1 MFNNISEEVISIKK
15 YVCVMQDSAKDC
27 GVCCLLS
34 IVQYYGGNIP
44 KEKLRVMTNTTRD
57 GVNSYSLLNV
67 GRELGFDTKGVN
79 GSVFDIDDKFFPC
92 IAHVIIDNKYK
103 HFVVVYKVDRK
114 KKIVIIADPAK
125 GIIKMNEEIFTSI
138 STGNFFFFT
147 PSKKIPILKNN
158 NIVKDFL
165 FNFIYQNKLIF
176 IYIIILSLI
185 YTILNLITSFNFQ
198 FILENS
204 LMYNS
209 KNNLYFIFIVM
220 IILSM
225 FKAFSEYFRNYLLN
239 FISCKIDYSL
249 FIISFSHVLSLPYLY
264 YKNRTTGDVLSRI
277 NDMKEL
283 KEYFSHLFVTVFVD
297 LLLVILGAIFLFSL
311 DSLLMLVIL
320 LFCVLYYF
328 ISLIFNKIIIKMLIL
343 CKNEDIR
350 SNSYMVELIN
360 GNDTIKGMNI
370 LNSVVDKFSYLYDR
384 SIKSNYKL
392 LNMINIKNSVNN
404 LVNCC
409 LLLICIL
416 LGSIRVING
425 DLSLGNLIT
434 FNSLIY
440 LFWEPIK
447 NLLNLKFIFEHI
459 KVIINR
465 INDILSYESEVLF
478 DNNKLI
484 NKFSR
489 EIVVKDFSYCFS
501 KNNIINDFSLNIN
514 YGERVVICGK
524 SGIGK
529 STLARAIS
537 GFLSVE
543 RGKVFIDG
551 KDINDFNLWGL
562 REDITY
568 VSQNEFLFNDTIFNN
583 INLSNTRDFDEVL
596 DISKDC
602 LVDEFV
608 CSKNNGYFSILEE
621 NGCNLSGGEKQR
633 IVLARTFLKNSSL
646 YILDESFS
654 QIDIERERIILKN
667 IFSKYPDKTFIV
679 ISHRCDNNDLFDKV
693 VNLELKNEY

>member
-1 MFNNISEEVISIKK
+1 MFNNVSEEVISIKK

-79 GSVFDIDDKFFPC
+79 GSVFDIDDKFLPC
-92 IAHVIIDNKYK
+92 IAHVVIDNKYK
-103 HFVVVYKVDRK
+103 HFVVIYKIDRK
-114 KKIVIIADPAK
+114 KKMIVVADPAK
-125 GIIKMNEEIFTSI
+125 GIIKMNEELFTSI

-147 PSKKIPILKNN
+147 PSKKIPILKND
-158 NIVKDFL
+158 NIVKEFL

-185 YTILNLITSFNFQ
+185 YTVLNLITSFNFQ

-209 KNNLYFIFIVM
+209 KSNLYFIFIVM
-220 IILSM
+220 IILSI
-225 FKAFSEYFRNYLLN
+225 FKVFSEYFRNYLLN
-239 FISCKIDYSL
+239 FISCKIDYNL
-249 FIISFSHVLSLPYLY
+249 FIISFSHILSLPYLY

-283 KEYFSHLFVTVFVD
+283 KEYFSHLFITVFVD
-297 LLLVILGAIFLFSL
+297 ILLVILGSIFLFSL
-311 DSLLMLVIL
+311 DSLLMLIIL
-320 LFCVLYYF
+320 LFIVLYYF
-328 ISLIFNKIIIKMLIL
+328 ISLILNKIIIKMLVL
-343 CKNEDIR
+343 CKNEDIK
-350 SNSYMVELIN
+350 SNSYIVELIN
-360 GNDTIKGMNI
+360 GNDTIKSMNI
-370 LNSVVDKFSYLYDR
+370 LNNVLDKFSYLYDS

-392 LNMINIKNSVNN
+392 LNMINIKNSINN
-404 LVNCC
+404 LLNCF
-409 LLLICIL
+409 LLLICIFV
-416 LGSIRVING
+416 GSIRVING

-447 NLLNLKFIFEHI
+447 NILNLKFIFEHI

-465 INDILSYESEVLF
+465 INDILSYSPELLF

-484 NKFSR
+484 NKFTNQL
-489 EIVVKDFSYCFS
+489 VVKKFNYYYG
-501 KNNIINDFSLNIN
+501 KNNIINDFSMSIN
-514 YGERVVICGK
+514 YGEKVVICGK
-524 SGIGK
+524 SGVGK
-529 STLARAIS
+529 STLARVIS

-543 RGKVFIDG
+543 RGIVFIDG
-551 KDINDFNLWGL
+551 KDINDLNLWSL

-568 VSQNEFLFNDTIFNN
+568 VSQNEFLFNDTVFNN
-583 INLSNTRDFDEVL
+583 INLCNARDSNDVL

-602 LVDEFV
+602 LVDEFI
-608 CSKNNGYFSILEE
+608 CKKNSGYFSILEE
-621 NGCNLSGGEKQR
+621 NGCNLSGGERQR
-633 IVLARTFLKNSSL
+633 IVLARTLLKCSSL
-646 YILDESFS
+646 YIFDESFS
-654 QIDIERERIILKN
+654 QIDVERERIILKN
-667 IFSKYPDKTFIV
+667 IFSKYPDKTFII
-679 ISHRCDNNDLFDKV
+679 ISHRNNNNDLFDKV
-693 VNLELKNEY
+693 INLELKNEC